1 MKQKGDITMKTL
13 LRSLRIY
20 VIFTVL
26 LGLVYPV
33 AITLIAQ
40 LAFPFQANG
49 SLLRKGGAVVGSRLV
64 GQGFTDAKYFQS
76 RMSANNY
83 DGTNSGGTNL
93 GPSSKKLMDATADK
107 IAKLRQ
113 ENTLAAQTTIPPDMA
128 LTSASG
134 LDPHISIENANI
146 QAGRVAQARGMSL
159 KEIKKLI
166 DHNTDSDFIGI
177 WGCQGVN
184 VLALNMALDDMASKS
199 K

>member
-1 MKQKGDITMKTL
+1 MKKLIQSI
-13 LRSLRIY
+13 RIY

-40 LAFPFQANG
+40 VLFPYQANG
-49 SLLRKGGAVVGSRLV
+49 SLLKNGGTVIGSRLI
-64 GQGFTDAKYFQS
+64 GQGFTKPEYFES

-107 IAKLRQ
+107 ISKVRL
-113 ENTLAAQTTIPPDMA
+113 ENMLKQDTQIPADMV

-134 LDPHISIENANI
+134 LDPHISSENAML
-146 QAGRVAQARGMSL
+146 QAGRVASARGIPLSD
-159 KEIKKLI
+159 IKKLI
-166 DHNTDSDFIGI
+166 EKNTDNDFIGI
-177 WGCQGVN
+177 WGCPGVN
-184 VLALNMALDDMASKS
+184 VLALNIGLDQLSGQSNKGSAN
-199 K
+199 

>member
-1 MKQKGDITMKTL
+1 MKTL

-49 SLLRKGGAVVGSRLV
+49 SLLRKGGAVVGSRLI

-113 ENTLAAQTTIPPDMA
+113 ENGLAAKTTIPADMA

-146 QAGRVAQARGMSL
+146 QAGRVAQARGVPL
-159 KEIKKLI
+159 KQIKKLI

-177 WGCQGVN
+177 WGCQAVN
-184 VLALNMALDDMASKS
+184 VLALNMALDGMGNTVNEVENK
-199 K
+199 